1 MVARPGVFHAGRLPL
16 RRSEVIP
23 PPVHPRKFVRDS
35 VGFAISQYLVRFL
48 NLVRGLV
55 AARLLGPA
63 PYGAW
68 SALLLLF
75 DYGGC
80 APLGTYQG
88 LDRVVPARIVD
99 GDARLLERAKRAG
112 FFNVLALS
120 LLYAAICFAYFA
132 RSSGQIRT
140 AWGLA
145 GIVLT
150 LACVVM
156 TNVSLYHLT
165 LMRSHGKIGAVSAW
179 FLLQSVIGV
188 TLGLALI
195 PTFGAWGLLWG
206 WVAGTLAATAT
217 VMWRGHAVVPLL
229 MAPGPDSNL
238 LLAVGFPMF
247 IYGLSGFLMRSL
259 DRVIILRFLGTESLG
274 LYALAVTAVTFLL
287 TLPDAVAYV
296 LYPQLVRRYRQAM
309 DDPAAIRDLVE
320 QAVRVLAVGT
330 PALCA
335 IAYLGADDIV
345 EWLLPRFREGVPAL
359 RVLCFSAAGL
369 ALSNLAS
376 IVLMTLGRQL
386 LLVPVAFGMSALG
399 VFLDLLAIRTGHGI
413 RGVAWA
419 TFVTFVLN
427 SAVLMGLAQWGLGP
441 GLGHRLGFL
450 ARAFVPLA
458 IAIPLAFGCERLL
471 PGFGLAGPMRALR
484 LLASASL
491 WVAVYG
497 MLTAPLVRGIG
508 LRALAAEFRWPG
520 TVPQPKAPPQD

>member
-1 MVARPGVFHAGRLPL
+1 M
-16 RRSEVIP
+16 
-23 PPVHPRKFVRDS
+23 HPRKFIRDS
-35 VGFAISQYLVRFL
+35 VGFAFSQYLVRFL

-99 GDARLLERAKRAG
+99 GEAAQLERAKRAG
-112 FFNVLALS
+112 LFNVLILS
-120 LLYAAICFAYFA
+120 LLYAAVCVAYFA

-140 AWGLA
+140 AWGLS

-165 LMRSHGKIGAVSAW
+165 LMRSHGKISAVSAW

-188 TLGLALI
+188 ALGLALI
-195 PTFGAWGLLWG
+195 PTIGAWGLLWG
-206 WVAGTLAATAT
+206 WVAGTLVATAT
-217 VMWRGHAVVPLL
+217 AMWRGHAVVPLSA
-229 MAPGPDSNL
+229 APSRESMHL
-238 LLAVGFPMF
+238 IAVGLPMF
-247 IYGLSGFLMRSL
+247 MYGLSGFLMRSL
-259 DRVIILRFLGTESLG
+259 DRVIILRFLGTQPLG
-274 LYALAVTAVTFLL
+274 LYALAVSAVTFLL

-296 LYPQLVRRYRQAM
+296 LYPQLVQRYRQSG
-309 DDPAAIRDLVE
+309 DDPAAILDLVE
-320 QAVRVLAVGT
+320 RAVRVIAVGT

-335 IAYLGADDIV
+335 IAYLGADDLV

-359 RVLCFSAAGL
+359 RILCFSAAGL
-369 ALSNLAS
+369 ALANLAS

-386 LLVPVAFGMSALG
+386 LLVPVAFGMSVLG
-399 VFLDLLAIRTGHGI
+399 VILDLVAIRLGHGI

-427 SAVLMGLAQWGLGP
+427 SAVLMALAESTLRP
-441 GLGHRLGFL
+441 GFGRRLELL

-458 IAIPLAFGCERLL
+458 IAIPLAYGFERLL
-471 PGFGLAGPMRALR
+471 PGFGQPGTMRALR
-484 LLASASL
+484 LLASALL
-491 WVAVYG
+491 WLAVYG
-497 MLTAPLVRGIG
+497 LLVAPLLRGIG
-508 LRALAAEFRWPG
+508 LKALMSEFRWPG
-520 TVPQPKAPPQD
+520 IVPRAEAPFSE